1 MVGERESS
9 QVQWGAVSAAPQV
22 APCAVNRCPSN
33 ALTCLQQG
41 LSLGGDT
48 GYGSI
53 LGDDYRAQSVWQQGG
68 AFNPPVLLQVL
79 VSFLHS
85 PSFSKAVSVPR
96 CLRAAGVQRVAET
109 RPPQRGRHE
118 SRTFDGWKSYILTAL
133 LRTVQAFCSQANISL
148 FLSI

>member
-53 LGDDYRAQSVWQQGG
+53 LGDDYRARSVWQQGG
-68 AFNPPVLLQVL
+68 AFNPPVLLQVHRL
-79 VSFLHS
+79 LPPLPFIFQSC
-85 PSFSKAVSVPR
+85 FSATLP
-96 CLRAAGVQRVAET
+96 
-109 RPPQRGRHE
+109 
-118 SRTFDGWKSYILTAL
+118 
-133 LRTVQAFCSQANISL
+133 
-148 FLSI
+148 